1 MHAGKALTPSLSSPS
16 TGPLRGANIGYADP
30 LRGANIGYADP
41 LRGANIGYADPLRG
55 ANIGYA
61 DVIGCAGSPCQ
72 REMGLSGRRRG

>member
-1 MHAGKALTPSLSSPS
+1 MHAGKALTPALSSPS
-16 TGPLRGANIGYADP
+16 TG
-30 LRGANIGYADP
+30 P